1 MTTLDKIKSKI
12 IHIDINEIIQRL
24 NIELNIKGNE
34 EIKKKAQTLLEY
46 AVYDTLLLILDV
58 TNLTKIDESLYAIWI
73 NMIKDYWYLNKY
85 DKLLKTNIEDET
97 DDDDLEVTSIKTG
110 DTQVN
115 FSSKSSTLNINGT
128 KYSTGTINFDKN
140 ILIEKYKYDLY
151 RHRKFRWG

>member
-1 MTTLDKIKSKI
+1 MTTLEKIKLKI
-12 IHIDINEIIQRL
+12 SRIDINELIQRL
-24 NIELNIKGNE
+24 NIELNIQDNK
-34 EIKKKAQTLLEY
+34 EIQEKAQTLLEY
-46 AVYDTLLLILDV
+46 AMYDTLLLILDV

-151 RHRKFRWG
+151 RHRKLRWS